1 MIRNRDIICLDWE
14 VGYFPE
20 GQAGPDRYV
29 HASVPGAAQHD
40 IAIADG
46 YPDFRLDGNY
56 RLFDWME
63 DVVFLYRTEFD
74 IPGMAGDEELWFVS
88 KGIDY
93 RFGIYVNGVHVLSH
107 EGMFSPVEIRLTP
120 YLQKSNLIEVRVD
133 RVPKRHAFP
142 QDRTQASDV
151 VKPAVGYGWDWHPRL
166 VPSGI
171 WDDTGLQI
179 RKRSFIKDC
188 HVEYKLDDT
197 MSMADIRVKTDVEE
211 ASGCKVEW
219 RLFDASGNMVADV
232 EGPVGED
239 IAVALPNPKLWW
251 THDHGTPYLYRAE
264 TRLVGRSSEIVDTV
278 ESRIGFRRIR
288 MVMNDGAW
296 REPKEFPKSRSAAPA
311 QIELNGRRIF
321 AKGSNWVCPEIF
333 PGELTEER
341 YEELLHLVV
350 AANMNILR
358 CWGGGIVNKDAFFS
372 LCDSLGI
379 LVWQEF
385 PLACNCYPDD
395 MKYLRILEQEAV
407 SIIPRLREHP
417 CLGIWCG
424 GNELFNNWSGMT
436 DQSLPLRLLDSL
448 CYRLSPEIP
457 FIFTSPLNGMAH
469 GNYLFRWNG
478 MEVFEWMNKSHCTAY
493 CEFGV
498 PGISPKEV
506 LEKIIPEDCLF
517 PPREGT
523 AWEDHHAFKAWDGNP
538 DTWLAEKTLEFY
550 FRKAETLDE
559 LIENSSLMQGEGYKA
574 IFEEARRKKPYCSM
588 ALNWCFDEPWPSAAN
603 NSVVAYP
610 LIPKRAYYD
619 VAAACRPLCASARF
633 SKFQWAGEE
642 IFSCDLW
649 LLNDSFDSSGRY
661 RISVYV
667 CCGDGDM
674 VHVLSWETPELQP
687 NINIE
692 GPTARISLPDWDT
705 DRFNVIVSVDGHP
718 EMDSTYT
725 LAYRKADKVSLLPYR
740 GMNITE

>member
-1 MIRNRDIICLDWE
+1 MIRNRDITCLEWE
-14 VGYFPE
+14 VGYFD
-20 GQAGPDRYV
+20 GQGAGPERYV

-40 IAIADG
+40 IAIADA

-56 RLFDWME
+56 RMFDWME

-74 IPGMAGDEELWFVS
+74 VPEMAEDEELWFVS

-93 RFGIYVNGVHVLSH
+93 RFGIYVNGVHVMTH

-120 YLQKSNLIEVRVD
+120 YLQKKNRIEVRID

-166 VPSGI
+166 IPSGI
-171 WDDTGLQI
+171 WDDTGLQV

-188 HVEYKLDDT
+188 WVEYRLDDT
-197 MSMADIRVKTDVEE
+197 FSSADIRVRTDVENAGE
-211 ASGCKVEW
+211 CKVAW
-219 RLFDASGNMVADV
+219 RLFDACGNVVAEA
-232 EGPVGED
+232 EGPAGED
-239 IAVALPNPKLWW
+239 IAVMLPSPELWW
-251 THDHGTPYLYRAE
+251 THDHGTPYLYRSE
-264 TRLVGRSSEIVDTV
+264 TRLVGRSSDVIETV
-278 ESRIGFRRIR
+278 ENRIGFRRVR
-288 MVMNDGAW
+288 LVMNDGAW

-333 PGELTEER
+333 PGELTGER
-341 YEELLHLVV
+341 YEEMLQLVV

-372 LCDSLGI
+372 LCDRMGI

-395 MKYLRILEQEAV
+395 AKYLRILEQEAV

-448 CYRLSPEIP
+448 CYKLSPEIP

-478 MEVFEWMNKSHCTAY
+478 MEVYEWMNKSHCTAY

-498 PGISPKEV
+498 PGASPKEV

-523 AWEDHHAFKAWDGNP
+523 AWEYHHAFRAWDGNP
-538 DTWLAEKTLEFY
+538 DTWLAEKTLEYY
-550 FRKAETLDE
+550 FRKAGNLEE
-559 LIENSSLMQGEGYKA
+559 LIENSSLLQGEGYKA

-603 NSVVAYP
+603 NSIVAYP
-610 LIPKRAYYD
+610 LVPKRAYYD

-633 SKFQWAGEE
+633 SKFQWAGRE

-649 LLNDSFDSSGRY
+649 LLNDRFDSSGRY
-661 RISVYV
+661 NISVYV
-667 CCGDGDM
+667 CCGGGEKI
-674 VHVLSWETPELQP
+674 HVLSWMTPELQP
-687 NINIE
+687 NTNIE
-692 GPTARISLPDWDT
+692 GPTARITLPDWNT
-705 DRFNVIVSVDGHP
+705 DRFRVIISVEGHP
-718 EMDSTYT
+718 EMDSSYT
-725 LAYRKADKVSLLPYR
+725 LAYRKADKVSSLPYN